1 MDILILI
8 VISAAAAAF
17 TSQLV
22 GAIAERWIDPTILT
36 GVLTAPL
43 AALAMWLLGA
53 SSIQVVIIGALAAGF
68 LAAGAMKLL
77 NRPLAVQQVMSR
89 R

>member
-8 VISAAAAAF
+8 VIAAAAAAF

-22 GAIAERWIDPTILT
+22 GAVVERWVDPKLIT
-36 GVLTAPL
+36 GILTAPISAVFLWLMGVTNWEL
-43 AALAMWLLGA
+43 AI
-53 SSIQVVIIGALAAGF
+53 SALAAGF
-68 LAAGAMKLL
+68 FAAGAMKLL
-77 NRPLAVQQVMSR
+77 NRPLAVQQVMTR